1 VHRDR
6 ARNLDPVKL
15 RMSAAQVNSKLGPQP
30 QVLNDRRAWRDKRRA
45 AMEHLAALA
54 SGDAALLR
62 RAAMIQAGDVDQDA
76 RHLLL
81 DTADATD
88 AAEGR

>member
-1 VHRDR
+1 VHKDR
-6 ARNLDPVKL
+6 ARNLKPVKL
-15 RMSAAQVNSKLGPQP
+15 RMLAAQANSKLGPQP
-30 QVLNDRRAWRDKRRA
+30 QVLTDRRVWGDKRRA
-45 AMEHLAALA
+45 AIEQIAALA

-81 DTADATD
+81 DAADATD